1 MNNSFVKFF
10 LDKFRKRFLYYGIEN
25 VFYPKA
31 QTLLGL
37 VGIENVFCPK
47 TQTLLGLVGWNTT
60 NHSLEEMQWIRSI
73 LIFEA

>member
-10 LDKFRKRFLYYGIEN
+10 LDKFRKRFLYY
-25 VFYPKA
+25 
-31 QTLLGL
+31 
-37 VGIENVFCPK
+37 GIENVFCPK